1 MKEFG
6 NKSYSQTQQLQSIK
20 GALTI
25 EGHLE
30 YLKISIASGYRPQIF
45 PYNGHTSIHS
55 SFSSVLAVC
64 SVFKTGKALANCTS
78 FMIVRE

>member
-6 NKSYSQTQQLQSIK
+6 NNSYSKTQQLQSIK
-20 GALTI
+20 GALTV

-45 PYNGHTSIHS
+45 PYNGHTSTHS
-55 SFSSVLAVC
+55 SFRCVLAVC
-64 SVFKTGKALANCTS
+64 PLLKTGKALANCTR